1 MPSRLRVCRT
11 YDCKEPLPPFGLP
24 FCVSCKVAAS
34 CGALLAGAVAFV
46 CVLSYKLLEWWAQ

>member
-1 MPSRLRVCRT
+1 LRVCRT